1 MFLTFPNL
9 YKLLSIFRSLAAGH
23 DVQLLGD
30 VTAKASTEALN
41 KLSIGVNMLGNQ
53 HRAHFDQQDNYD
65 KFYDSWLMVELECH
79 RTIKAPS
86 RRGAKTVTQPAAD
99 IR

>member
-1 MFLTFPNL
+1 MFFTFSNL
-9 YKLLSIFRSLAAGH
+9 WKLLSIFRSLAAGY
-23 DVQLLGD
+23 DVQLFDD
-30 VTAKASTEALN
+30 VTAKASTAALN
-41 KLSIGVNMLGNQ
+41 KLGIGVNMLGNQ
-53 HRAHFDQQDNYD
+53 HHTHFDKQDNYD
-65 KFYDSWLMVELECH
+65 RFYDSWLMVELEYH